1 MNDYILPLAHKQAT
15 LEIVG
20 GKGMSLS
27 KLLTAGIPVP
37 DGFHVTTASY
47 RFFVEMNLIQPHINK
62 LLAGIDFNNTSQ
74 LEEVSAHI
82 GMLFHNGE
90 MPQAVSASIKTAY
103 AGLGSIAVAVRSS
116 ATAEDLPDASFAGQ
130 QDTYLNIQGESKV
143 LDAVKRCW
151 ASLWT
156 ARAIAYRVKNDIKQ
170 ELVELAVV
178 VQKLAFSDASGV
190 MFTRNPINGRHSE
203 LIINAAWGLG
213 EAVVSSLVTPDTIV
227 VDKNAER
234 IVSYEVANKEI
245 MTVRT
250 SDGTE
255 EITSPERLRKK
266 HVLTRDQVIRLT
278 QLGKKIEKYYQMP
291 MDVEWALEK
300 DKLYI
305 VQARPITILPL
316 GWALPEKDVI
326 YTKGSLAEHLPN
338 PVTPLFATLG
348 LEIVNRA
355 SALLWVDMFDK
366 SAEKLLPKNGAY
378 TIINGYVYLSAKSK
392 PLLIAVKS
400 LSPHSLRRALTNSV
414 ARWEAARKEFEAVI
428 KIWEEKPLHTM
439 NAHQLIEGIQS
450 VFYAACIYFT
460 RIQLTLPAASI
471 SETLFTKV
479 FQGAVR
485 RAGMENTS
493 VFLLG
498 FETIALQSEKNLWS
512 LSEWAKNNST
522 LDLYLQNN
530 SAVKVAE
537 DFMSSVPPAGVSQ
550 EAWIEWKNRIN
561 QYFKEFGR
569 TAYEFDFAY
578 STPQETLT
586 PTLESIKTFVEGKGE
601 SPFLRQTTFEKRRKQ
616 AEEKLLK
623 QLDGSRKKL
632 FLKLL
637 HWAQETA
644 PMRENAI
651 YLMGMGHPL
660 IRRMF
665 HEISERF
672 IRGGAISY
680 PDDIY
685 WLTKSE
691 LEALIVQL
699 DKHIPLSDLNGAIP
713 ARKAELKKYR
723 GYVPPSKLPQKNEKN
738 LSHAPQKRKDGK
750 IVLTGIGTSAGV
762 VTAPACVLSSPA
774 DFKSFQPGSVLVAVT
789 TTPAWTPLFSSVS
802 AIVTDIGGPLSHSSI
817 VAREYKIPAVMATHT
832 ATRIIQSGQMIT
844 VDGAAGTVTLSVI
857 NI

>member
-1 MNDYILPLAHKQAT
+1 MIYYILPLAHKQAT
-15 LEIVG
+15 LEMVG

-47 RFFVEMNLIQPHINK
+47 QSFVERNHIQPHIHK
-62 LLAGIDFNNTSQ
+62 LLDGIDSNNTSQ
-74 LEEVSAHI
+74 LEEVSKQI

-90 MPQAVSASIKTAY
+90 MPQEVSAAIKTAY
-103 AGLGSIAVAVRSS
+103 AGLGNIAVAVRSS

-130 QDTYLNIQGESKV
+130 QETYLNIQGENEV
-143 LDAVKRCW
+143 LAAVKRCW

-170 ELVELAVV
+170 EIVALAVV

-190 MFTRNPINGRHSE
+190 MFTLNPINGRRSE
-203 LIINAAWGLG
+203 MIINAAWGLG

-234 IVSYEVANKEI
+234 IVSYEAANKEI

-255 EITSPERLRKK
+255 EIPVPERLRKK
-266 HVLTRDQVIRLT
+266 HALTRNQVMGLT

-300 DKLYI
+300 DKMYI
-305 VQARPITILPL
+305 VQARPITVLPPD
-316 GWALPEKDVI
+316 WVLPEKDVI
-326 YTKGSLAEHLPN
+326 YTRGSLAEHLPN

-366 SAEKLLPKNGAY
+366 SAKKLLPENGAY
-378 TIINGYVYLSAKSK
+378 TIINGYVYLSTKSK
-392 PLLIAVKS
+392 LLLIAVKS
-400 LSPHSLRRALTNSV
+400 LSPRSLRRALTNSV
-414 ARWEAARKEFEAVI
+414 ARFEAARKEFEDVM
-428 KIWEEKPLHTM
+428 KQWEEKPLHTL
-439 NAHQLIEGIQS
+439 NAHQIMEGIQT

-471 SETLFTKV
+471 SETLFTKL
-479 FQGAVR
+479 FQGAAR
-485 RAGMENTS
+485 RAGMTDTS

-498 FETIALQSEKNLWS
+498 FDTIALQSEKNLWG
-512 LSEWAKNNST
+512 LSEWAKQNNT
-522 LDLYLQNN
+522 LNLYLQNN
-530 SAVKVAE
+530 PATKIAE
-537 DFMSSVPPAGVSQ
+537 DFMSSVLPAGVSQ
-550 EAWIEWKNRIN
+550 EAWIEWKRRID

-569 TAYEFDFAY
+569 TSYEFDFAY

-601 SPFLRQTTFEKRRKQ
+601 SPFLRQATFEKRRKQ
-616 AEEKLLK
+616 AEEEIL
-623 QLDGSRKKL
+623 QHIGSSRKKL

-665 HEISERF
+665 QEIAERF
-672 IRGGAISY
+672 IRGGAISHL
-680 PDDIY
+680 DDIY

-691 LEALIVQL
+691 LEALIAQL
-699 DKHIPLSDLNGAIP
+699 DKNMRLSDMSGAIP
-713 ARKAELKKYR
+713 VRKAELKKHR
-723 GYVPPSKLPQKNEKN
+723 GYVPPSKLPEKN
-738 LSHAPQKRKDGK
+738 GKTISRTPQKRKDGK
-750 IVLTGIGTSAGV
+750 IVLMGIGTSTGV
-762 VTAPACVLSSPA
+762 VTAPACVLNSPA
-774 DFKSFQPGSVLVAVT
+774 DFERFQPGSVLVAVT
-789 TTPAWTPLFSSVS
+789 TTPAWTPLFTSAS

-817 VAREYKIPAVMATHT
+817 VAREYGIPAVMATHT
-832 ATRIIQSGQMIT
+832 ATRTIQSGQMIT
-844 VDGAAGTVTLSVI
+844 VDGSMGTVTL
-857 NI
+857 NE